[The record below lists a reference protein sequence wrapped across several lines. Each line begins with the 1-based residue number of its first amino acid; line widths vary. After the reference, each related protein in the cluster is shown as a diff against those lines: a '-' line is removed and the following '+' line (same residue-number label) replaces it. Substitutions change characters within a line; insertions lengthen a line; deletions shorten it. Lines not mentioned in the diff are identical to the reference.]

1 MGLLNGYNR
10 PIRTIGTIRI
20 GGIEMILTIPHLKR
34 GEIMSPR
41 SKETV
46 RIIKGELLSI
56 EVVVEDMYEDK
67 LFFVGVREPG
77 KWYVKVKMVLSYSKE
92 YRESIETACVYS
104 SKHYENATYVGKRLL
119 EKFHRA
125 MDEETKIDIA
135 GMVKGI
141 LIENNIA
148 EPEPESTGDGEDEG
162 SGDEEESEDTIDT
175 IEKWARDDLPT
186 GDNGKGNGG
195 YSIKRYGDIFQEGQ
209 FTRCGLVGKWGKRN
223 D

>member
-1 MGLLNGYNR
+1 
-10 PIRTIGTIRI
+10 
-20 GGIEMILTIPHLKR
+20 MILTIPHLKR

-67 LFFVGVREPG
+67 LFFVGVREPD
-77 KWYVKVKMVLSYSKE
+77 KWYVKVKMVISCSKE
-92 YRESIETACVYS
+92 YREDIETACVYS
-104 SKHYENATYVGKRLL
+104 SKNYENATYVGKRLL

-141 LIENNIA
+141 LIENNMTA
-148 EPEPESTGDGEDEG
+148 PEPESTGEDGGEDEDGEDEESEG
-162 SGDEEESEDTIDT
+162 EDEENEESEAT
-175 IEKWARDDLPT
+175 IEKWARDDFPT
-186 GDNGKGNGG
+186 NGNSTGNGEN
-195 YSIKRYGDIFQEGQ
+195 SIKGYEWVFPEGQ
-209 FTRCGLVGKWGKRN
+209 FTRCGVDKVQITLSNGRIKDKE
-223 D
+223 

>member
-1 MGLLNGYNR
+1 
-10 PIRTIGTIRI
+10 
-20 GGIEMILTIPHLKR
+20 MILTIPHLKR

-46 RIIKGELLSI
+46 RIIKGEVLSI

-77 KWYVKVKMVLSYSKE
+77 KWYVKVKMILSYSKE
-92 YRESIETACVYS
+92 YREDIETACVYS
-104 SKHYENATYVGKRLL
+104 SKNYENATYVGKRLL

-125 MDEETKIDIA
+125 MDEETKIDIS

-141 LIENNIA
+141 LIENNMTA
-148 EPEPESTGDGEDEG
+148 PEPESTGEDE
-162 SGDEEESEDTIDT
+162 DDDEEEEESEESEDT

-186 GDNGKGNGG
+186 DGNSTGNGEDL
-195 YSIKRYGDIFQEGQ
+195 IKRYEFTFPEGQ
-209 FTRCGLVGKWGKRN
+209 FTRCGIDRCR
-223 D
+223 

>member
-1 MGLLNGYNR
+1 
-10 PIRTIGTIRI
+10 
-20 GGIEMILTIPHLKR
+20 MILTIPHLKR

-46 RIIKGELLSI
+46 RIIKGEVLSI

-77 KWYVKVKMVLSYSKE
+77 KWYVKVKMVLSYNKE
-92 YRESIETACVYS
+92 HREDIEIACVYV
-104 SKHYENATYVGKRLL
+104 SKHHENATYVGKRLL

-141 LIENNIA
+141 LIENNMA
-148 EPEPESTGDGEDEG
+148 EPEPESTGDGEDGESVG
-162 SGDEEESEDTIDT
+162 EEEESEAT
-175 IEKWARDDLPT
+175 IEKWARDDFPT
-186 GDNGKGNGG
+186 EGNGNG
-195 YSIKRYGDIFQEGQ
+195 NMGNVVKNYGDIFSEGQ
-209 FTRCGLVGKWGKRN
+209 FTRCGTDKEVR
-223 D
+223 